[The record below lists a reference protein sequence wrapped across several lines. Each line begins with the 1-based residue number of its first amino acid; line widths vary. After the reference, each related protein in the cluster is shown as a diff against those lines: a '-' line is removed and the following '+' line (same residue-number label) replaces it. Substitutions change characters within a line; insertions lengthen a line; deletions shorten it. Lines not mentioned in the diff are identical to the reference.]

1 MRSARL
7 NQQEFGLM
15 RRYVRLQVLGT
26 VGFDLETRSIAR
38 NQKAWFQD
46 RPQTAGNPCSV
57 PGRILEESNRLWST
71 RVAVLNGDV
80 LWGYISRWNTVKTV
94 QIGFFLSLG
103 SHKHSQW
110 YTRLPGLQQTIGIDG
125 FTK

>member
-15 RRYVRLQVLGT
+15 RRYVRLQVPGHAR
-26 VGFDLETRSIAR
+26 FDHEASSIAR
-38 NQKAWFQD
+38 NEKAWSQD
-46 RPQTAGNPCSV
+46 RSQTAGNPCSV

-80 LWGYISRWNTVKTV
+80 LWGYISR
-94 QIGFFLSLG
+94 
-103 SHKHSQW
+103 
-110 YTRLPGLQQTIGIDG
+110 
-125 FTK
+125 